1 MKKVLIGI
9 LVALGIII
17 GGGAVAYYTAPTFK
31 DWTDKNILK
40 HEQVV
45 DKDDESSDDT
55 TGDDTTGDEV
65 PGDDTTGDNTT
76 GDEVPGDDTTGDDT
90 TGTEGTEDEEQ
101 NAA

>member
-9 LVALGIII
+9 LVVLGIII
-17 GGGAVAYYTAPTFK
+17 GGGAIAYHTSPTFK

-40 HEQVV
+40 YEQVV

-65 PGDDTTGDNTT
+65 PGDNTT
-76 GDEVPGDDTTGDDT
+76 GDEVPGDDTTGDET
-90 TGTEGTEDEEQ
+90 TD
-101 NAA
+101 A